1 MNSADLKACC
11 GATEPETIE
20 IEGFGIGFMA
30 LTDDVNSG
38 LLNDCFELAAFHG
51 LCKPNEN
58 DVLQPVK
65 SGMDDEE
72 EDEDDVVISKE
83 GTTLT
88 SKGKLNSQVSIFS
101 EAPPEIKKKL
111 SDAGILET

>member
-1 MNSADLKACC
+1 
-11 GATEPETIE
+11 
-20 IEGFGIGFMA
+20 MA

-65 SGMDDEE
+65 SGMDKEE
-72 EDEDDVVISKE
+72 EEEEEEDDVVISKE
-83 GTTLT
+83 GTALT

>member
-1 MNSADLKACC
+1 
-11 GATEPETIE
+11 
-20 IEGFGIGFMA
+20 MA

-65 SGMDDEE
+65 SGMDKEEQDEE
-72 EDEDDVVISKE
+72 EEDDVVISKE
-83 GTTLT
+83 GTALT

-101 EAPPEIKKKL
+101 EAPPEIKKSLATREFWRRELQQLPPSHIIFK
-111 SDAGILET
+111 